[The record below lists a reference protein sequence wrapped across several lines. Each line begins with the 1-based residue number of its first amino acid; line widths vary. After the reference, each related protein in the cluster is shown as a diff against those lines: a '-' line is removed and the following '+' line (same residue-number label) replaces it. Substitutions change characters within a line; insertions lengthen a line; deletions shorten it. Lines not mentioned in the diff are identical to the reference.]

1 MKLHAALRLQ
11 TKVRDRG
18 LRLRLA
24 SLFADPDCD
33 DIAAEAVYAAIVAL
47 YEWTLYLYLLMLNK

>member
-47 YEWTLYLYLLMLNK
+47 YE